1 MEISLLNKGYK
12 NNEAFYNAF
21 LSNNMEE
28 FLSDEIINLESAP
41 DFPIYLNIADETE
54 RTNQF
59 IQAFTVIANHYLHT
73 DRDIHFDEQFWHSY
87 LCTAKREYL
96 K

>member
-41 DFPIYLNIADETE
+41 DF
-54 RTNQF
+54 QF
-59 IQAFTVIANHYLHT
+59 ILI
-73 DRDIHFDEQFWHSY
+73 
-87 LCTAKREYL
+87 
-96 K
+96 